1 MEINQLV
8 KICGKIKDIKR
19 TGWKYKNVNF
29 PESDADHSFGVAL
42 LVMLLTPK
50 HLDLL
55 KSIKLALIHDLPEI
69 YAGDITPHD
78 NMSPETKQQNEM
90 LAINKISQELKYK
103 ELTELFV
110 EFEEQKTAEAKW
122 VKALDKLET
131 VMTAKYYDDNHRSKE
146 TLINE
151 FSAYAK
157 AQIDKIDCSETD
169 IIKNILNNLTKGDK
183 NE

>member
-1 MEINQLV
+1 MEIEQLI
-8 KICGKIKDIKR
+8 KICGKIKDVKR
-19 TGWKYKNVNF
+19 TGWKYKNVNS

-55 KSIKLALIHDLPEI
+55 KSIKMALIHDLPEI
-69 YAGDITPHD
+69 YAGDVTPHD
-78 NMSPETKQQNEM
+78 SISPEIKQKNEI
-90 LAINKISQELKYK
+90 LAINKISQELEFP
-103 ELTELFV
+103 ELTKLFA
-110 EFEEQKTAEAKW
+110 EFEKQKTVEAKW

-131 VMTAKYYDDNHRSKE
+131 VMTAKYYDDNHRTQE

-151 FSAYAK
+151 FSAYAE
-157 AQIDKIDCSETD
+157 AQIDKIDCKETE
-169 IIKNILNNLTKGDK
+169 IIKNILNKLTKGDK